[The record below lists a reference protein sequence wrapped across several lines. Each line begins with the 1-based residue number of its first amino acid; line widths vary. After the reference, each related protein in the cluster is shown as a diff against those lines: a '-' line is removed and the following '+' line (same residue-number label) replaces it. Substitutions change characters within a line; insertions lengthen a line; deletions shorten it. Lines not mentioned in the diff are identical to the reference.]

1 MYRRRREREDS
12 EKWIDKW
19 SEVLAKINEIK
30 GKPIDTT
37 EIKDFDELS
46 HLPNFK
52 VISRQVVVRFR
63 DGEIC
68 YVPLAI
74 LHKYIYRDAHGEYE
88 KTVVVSE
95 YNIEYALKEMR
106 CFKE

>member
-1 MYRRRREREDS
+1 MSRRRREDI
-12 EKWIDKW
+12 EKWFDKW
-19 SEVLAKINEIK
+19 SQVLAKMNEVK

-52 VISRQVVVRFR
+52 VISRQVIVRFK

-74 LHKYIYRDAHGEYE
+74 LHKYIYSAHREYE
-88 KTVVVSE
+88 KTIVYSE
-95 YNIEYALKEMR
+95 YSIEYALREMR